1 MRWYALLLFAH
12 VIGSVIW
19 VGGMFLMHYAVRPAA
34 VRLLEPPQRVPLLT
48 AILGTFFNWVA
59 VAVLVILASGL
70 AMITVAGG
78 LQAMHLSVLL
88 MSALGLAMM
97 LVFAYI
103 RFGVYVALREAVDA
117 KDWPAAAASL
127 EQIRKLVAF
136 NLILGVLTIGV
147 VTLGRALL

>member
-1 MRWYALLLFAH
+1 MLFAH
-12 VIGSVIW
+12 VLGSVIW

-59 VAVLVILASGL
+59 GAVLVILASGL
-70 AMITVAGG
+70 AMITGAGG

-88 MSALGLAMM
+88 MFALGVVMM

-103 RFGVYVALREAVDA
+103 RFGVYVALRAAVDA
-117 KDWPAAAASL
+117 KDWPAGAANL
-127 EQIRKLVAF
+127 DQIRKLVAF
-136 NLILGVLTIGV
+136 NLVLGVLTIGV